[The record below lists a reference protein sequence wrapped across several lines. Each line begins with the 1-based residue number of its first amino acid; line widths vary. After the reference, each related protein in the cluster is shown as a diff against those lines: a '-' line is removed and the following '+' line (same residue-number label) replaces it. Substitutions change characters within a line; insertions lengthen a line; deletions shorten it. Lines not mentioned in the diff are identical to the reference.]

1 MNLGSR
7 MPPSQNLA
15 TSKEGAGHD
24 AFYYHHPAMQACTPR
39 GNTAEAEALP
49 QLTRKKRGEPWATTT
64 QTATT
69 QGPSYT
75 TPFSRQVGTRRGRTS
90 SCDLHGQN

>member
-1 MNLGSR
+1 MGSR

-15 TSKEGAGHD
+15 TSKQGAGHD

-49 QLTRKKRGEPWATTT
+49 QLTRKKRGRTL
-64 QTATT
+64 
-69 QGPSYT
+69 GHYYT
-75 TPFSRQVGTRRGRTS
+75 NSNHTGSILHSPF
-90 SCDLHGQN
+90 